1 MIRFS
6 LTTLHT
12 TYGRKTTRRHE
23 TCKLAGHGV
32 LLQAFLKKASV
43 DSDNPDD
50 SAMAQLVDGRA
61 LVFAGQFE
69 TVFYSSV
76 QKINSHNDF
85 AALGDTDKS
94 FVWNFFATM
103 IIQNAASF
111 ARRVVDPV
119 LEFPNIFLGMAKI
132 RFDLPCLE
140 RKALAERLLS
150 AARQDCLDLSSMKL
164 LRRYQ
169 HDIKMA
175 ADCGRIGLSFYIVLK
190 TLRRV
195 WRSDVRENER
205 LNKLLK
211 LFGQRAPNSSLDLV
225 SSRIALKYN
234 LGAVVASQEGLR
246 TSKRWSQMKPLAGLV
261 FDKITDHWYEGTK
274 VMIDEL
280 RFSGGPAT
288 IPSWVPSKE
297 TVHDWERLLDPKFQT
312 ATGQT
317 AKSSYHVIAAAIN
330 RKLFKY
336 WTATETDRALVE
348 PRFTAMA
355 CVEQILKTG
364 KPHRLKDG
372 SQVFILAETVNRS
385 VRILPGTWQDHRVVF
400 ARPWKFWWA
409 ADFFL
414 PKVQRMSGNGATMT
428 VMAFPVCWRPTEV
441 QNQGG
446 RSSFPCMECF
456 HPGVKNKQTP
466 FVTITS
472 WEAVS
477 CPN

>member
-1 MIRFS
+1 
-6 LTTLHT
+6 
-12 TYGRKTTRRHE
+12 
-23 TCKLAGHGV
+23 
-32 LLQAFLKKASV
+32 
-43 DSDNPDD
+43 
-50 SAMAQLVDGRA
+50 
-61 LVFAGQFE
+61 
-69 TVFYSSV
+69 
-76 QKINSHNDF
+76 
-85 AALGDTDKS
+85 
-94 FVWNFFATM
+94 M

-119 LEFPNIFLGMAKI
+119 LEFPNLFLGVAKI

-150 AARQDCLDLSSMKL
+150 AARQGGLDLSSMKL

-169 HDIKMA
+169 KDIKMA
-175 ADCGRIGLSFYIVLK
+175 ADCGRIGLSFYILLK

-234 LGAVVASQEGLR
+234 LGAAVASQEGLR

-261 FDKITDHWYEGTK
+261 FDKITDHWYEGAK
-274 VMIDEL
+274 VMTDEL

-317 AKSSYHVIAAAIN
+317 TKSSYHVIAAAIN

-355 CVEQILKTG
+355 CVAQVLKRG

-372 SQVFILAETVNRS
+372 CEVFILAETVRFVGDVRKFQIRAGNHLFHVWS
-385 VRILPGTWQDHRVVF
+385 VFIWNQRQTCIGDDHKLGSGFSSKLTFCTV
-400 ARPWKFWWA
+400 AT
-409 ADFFL
+409 FL
-414 PKVQRMSGNGATMT
+414 RM
-428 VMAFPVCWRPTEV
+428 
-441 QNQGG
+441 
-446 RSSFPCMECF
+446 
-456 HPGVKNKQTP
+456 
-466 FVTITS
+466 
-472 WEAVS
+472 
-477 CPN
+477 